1 MISDLTAEEERE
13 SLAWPGNARPF
24 GHPRTLAEPL
34 RSTDFPGYIRALGVE
49 PAWTVSRTFQGMPM
63 RHRGVEAGRAAHL
76 TATEYTLLRVLSLNA
91 GRRGPLRHA
100 APLGVGRARKRRP
113 EPGAHL
119 RPEPPPQARREC
131 RAPDLIEAWRRSFGD
146 IVRTCRAAETVEPRW
161 ELEPGGLRLEFVF
174 VGTASKSISGDA
186 LRGTGG
192 SVREAGGT
200 ESTQPESQPESRPE
214 SLAARV
220 LRRLADGPMSKS
232 DLSRSLGQ
240 RSVSGQLNKVIR
252 ALLADGSI
260 GYTIPEK
267 PRSRLQMYCLTDVG
281 RAGVE
286 GLSGGCA
293 GTGA

>member
-1 MISDLTAEEERE
+1 MISDLTAEEERGP
-13 SLAWPGNARPF
+13 LARTGNARPF

-34 RSTDFPGYIRALGVE
+34 RATDLPGNIRALGIE

-100 APLGVGRARKRRP
+100 APPGVGRARKRRP

-146 IVRTCRAAETVEPRW
+146 IVRAVRAATKV
-161 ELEPGGLRLEFVF
+161 EPGGLRLEFVF

-186 LRGTGG
+186 LRATGG

-200 ESTQPESQPESRPE
+200 EPMQPESQPESRPE
-214 SLAARV
+214 SLATRV